1 MKFLHPKSKEAEKMP
16 GKQIRLNRINE
27 KEKNHAT
34 QKRRQVQALFDVFI
48 KNLQS
53 DKKTYTPAEIEKI
66 TVLYV
71 LSRMADV
78 PTNNTQKVAHEIQ
91 MKQIIQQIK
100 NGTFQVP
107 DLTNEL
113 NVVRLQAWDGRLE
126 TSQAVKLCCVEIP
139 NIEDKVRT
147 KK

>member
-1 MKFLHPKSKEAEKMP
+1 MP

-34 QKRRQVQALFDVFI
+34 QKRRQIQALLDVFI
-48 KNLQS
+48 KNLQP
-53 DKKTYTPAEIEKI
+53 DKKVYTSAEIEKI
-66 TVLYV
+66 TILYV
-71 LSRMADV
+71 ISRMSDV
-78 PTNNTQKVAHEIQ
+78 PSNNTQKVAHEIQ

-100 NGTFQVP
+100 NGTFRVP

-126 TSQAVKLCCVEIP
+126 TSQAIKLCNVEIP
-139 NIEDKVRT
+139 NIEDKILV